1 MQDVSVVYPLHSFQS
16 QLEPS
21 TRALKVWKIQW
32 WMAHYGSRTPKR
44 HVGYSNCACIGSL
57 DRGRLPKRVMKKLKK
72 KTSTTR
78 VYVNGRGQVCYC
90 GNKNLKQTQ

>member
-57 DRGRLPKRVMKKLKK
+57 GRGRLPKRVKKKLKK
-72 KTSTTR
+72 KHLLHECTSTDGVKCAIVETR
-78 VYVNGRGQVCYC
+78 
-90 GNKNLKQTQ
+90 T